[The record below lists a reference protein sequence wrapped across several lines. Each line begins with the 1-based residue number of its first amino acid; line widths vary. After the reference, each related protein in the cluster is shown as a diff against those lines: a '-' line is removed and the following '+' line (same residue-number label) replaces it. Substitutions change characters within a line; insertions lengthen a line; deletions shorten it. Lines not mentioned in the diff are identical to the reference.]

1 MDKIFYVAIGILA
14 YVGAIKLMK
23 DVLDYIVN
31 KFNR

>member
-1 MDKIFYVAIGILA
+1 METIFYVIIGILA

-23 DVLDYIVN
+23 DALDYIVD